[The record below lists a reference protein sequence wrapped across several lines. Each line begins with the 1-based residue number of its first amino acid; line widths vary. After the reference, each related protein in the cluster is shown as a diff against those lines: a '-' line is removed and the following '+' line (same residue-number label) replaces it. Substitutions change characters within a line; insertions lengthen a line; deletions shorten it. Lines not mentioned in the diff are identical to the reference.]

1 MVEYPPLPP
10 DDPSPNPTDET
21 RKKRLDFWHGLCD
34 AVREHKGKP
43 RDPFVALKGW
53 NASASKRL
61 CSGKTQAKQ
70 FDAYFFDADG
80 NRYRSR
86 PEVLKFLD
94 SGVKGKPAV
103 VTQEKKAKVTTKTND
118 TVKGQTKGKQ
128 EEEKGSDRGKGEVPG
143 NDAEWVE
150 TREKETQTVS
160 LRQNRLKRKTSEARE
175 EWAKLPKSSSMS
187 PMFQQEQ
194 QRHPHFKNK
203 RPKIIEQQPNIQQ
216 EEPKVTRRHDC
227 KNFFNVVSS
236 REKMDLIRMV
246 TGATVTVDAKL
257 PTVLV
262 VKGTEREVRNG
273 VNKIK
278 EMIESTR
285 ERNRLIS
292 ERATKQSM
300 KPLNVMSIISAVKGE
315 DRTDNNNGQMN
326 SNGTH
331 VPMECSPT
339 TLADAFVPEA
349 VRVGTDTFINKVRT
363 SIRENKMFSLV
374 GSTGREAY
382 RFVKQ
387 HGDVAADTLFEG
399 LKELADE
406 SVETSHETTGGGSND
421 DDDKL
426 EIERK
431 IIPLAVCSAIVKAAI
446 EDARISEGTSSEL
459 LSNAVNAKGF
469 VIENIQKYLR
479 PMLRGI
485 MRGESQMSQDI
496 NLRKRA
502 YEVAK
507 KTQLKCIVFLD
518 EWSNNTDCGDLSKH
532 ETIQQAKDVLSE
544 LRRRAKD
551 RIDGKHRRQSADIDG
566 SGAHPSSGR
575 RLIDRVQRPEAKIKI
590 DSDLSIAMKK
600 GRGDDGDEEDHHEDL
615 AFSLENQYGGFAGES
630 TQLRDFSLLRS
641 DLSQHLEGDQKGLEE
656 TPPPVAERNAT
667 PEPPSSQP
675 AVAERNATPE
685 PPSSHPAVAEDETQ
699 EGERCVAEPEWD

>member
-34 AVREHKGKP
+34 AVREHKEKP

-61 CSGKTQAKQ
+61 CSGAQSKQ

-94 SGVKGKPAV
+94 SGIKG
-103 VTQEKKAKVTTKTND
+103 KKAKVTTKTNA
-118 TVKGQTKGKQ
+118 TVKDQKKGKQ
-128 EEEKGSDRGKGEVPG
+128 QEEKGSGRGKGEVAG

-150 TREKETQTVS
+150 TREKGAQTVS
-160 LRQNRLKRKTSEARE
+160 LRQNQLKRKTSEARE
-175 EWAKLPKSSSMS
+175 EWAKLPISSSMS
-187 PMFQQEQ
+187 PRFQQEQ

-203 RPKIIEQQPNIQQ
+203 RPKIIEQQPNIRQ

-246 TGATVTVDAKL
+246 TGATVTEDAKL

-262 VKGTEREVRNG
+262 VEGTEQEVRNG

-315 DRTDNNNGQMN
+315 DRIDNNNGPIN

-331 VPMECSPT
+331 VPMECSPP

-406 SVETSHETTGGGSND
+406 SVETSHVSTGGGSND
-421 DDDKL
+421 DDNKL

-446 EDARISEGTSSEL
+446 EDARISEGTSSEV

-469 VIENIQKYLR
+469 VIEYIQKYLR

-518 EWSNNTDCGDLSKH
+518 EWSNNADCGDLSKH
-532 ETIQQAKDVLSE
+532 ETIQQAKDLLSE

-551 RIDGKHRRQSADIDG
+551 RIDGKHRRQSGDIDG

-575 RLIDRVQRPEAKIKI
+575 RLIDRVQRPEARIKI

-600 GRGDDGDEEDHHEDL
+600 GRGENGDEEDHHEDL

-641 DLSQHLEGDQKGLEE
+641 DLSQHLEGDQKSLEE
-656 TPPPVAERNAT
+656 TPPPVAERNSTPEPPSSQPVAERNAT

-675 AVAERNATPE
+675 AV
-685 PPSSHPAVAEDETQ
+685 EDETE

>member
-34 AVREHKGKP
+34 AVREHKEKP

-61 CSGKTQAKQ
+61 CSGAQSKQ

-94 SGVKGKPAV
+94 SGIKG
-103 VTQEKKAKVTTKTND
+103 KKAKVTTKTNA
-118 TVKGQTKGKQ
+118 TVKDQKKGKQ
-128 EEEKGSDRGKGEVPG
+128 QEEKGSGRGKGEVAG

-150 TREKETQTVS
+150 TREKGAQTVS
-160 LRQNRLKRKTSEARE
+160 LRQNQLKRKTSEARE
-175 EWAKLPKSSSMS
+175 EWAKLPISSSMS
-187 PMFQQEQ
+187 PRFQQEQ

-203 RPKIIEQQPNIQQ
+203 RPKIIEQQPNIRQ

-246 TGATVTVDAKL
+246 TGATVTEDAKL

-262 VKGTEREVRNG
+262 VEGTEQEVRNG

-315 DRTDNNNGQMN
+315 DRIDNNNGPIN

-331 VPMECSPT
+331 VPMECSPP

-406 SVETSHETTGGGSND
+406 SVETSHVTTGGGSND

-446 EDARISEGTSSEL
+446 EDARISEGTSSEV

-469 VIENIQKYLR
+469 VIEYIQKYLR

-518 EWSNNTDCGDLSKH
+518 EWSNNADCGDLSKH
-532 ETIQQAKDVLSE
+532 ETIQQAKDLLSE

-551 RIDGKHRRQSADIDG
+551 RIDGKHRRQSGDIDG

-575 RLIDRVQRPEAKIKI
+575 RLIDRVQRPEARIKI

-600 GRGDDGDEEDHHEDL
+600 GRGENGDEEDHHEDL

-641 DLSQHLEGDQKGLEE
+641 DLSQHLEGDQKSLEE
-656 TPPPVAERNAT
+656 TPPPVAERNSTPEPPSSQPVAERNAT

-675 AVAERNATPE
+675 AV
-685 PPSSHPAVAEDETQ
+685 EDETE

>member
-1 MVEYPPLPP
+1 MVGYPPLPP

-61 CSGKTQAKQ
+61 CSGAQSKQ

-94 SGVKGKPAV
+94 SGIKG
-103 VTQEKKAKVTTKTND
+103 KKAKVTTKTNA
-118 TVKGQTKGKQ
+118 TVKDQKKGKQ
-128 EEEKGSDRGKGEVPG
+128 QEEKGSGRGKGEVAG

-150 TREKETQTVS
+150 TREKGAQTVS
-160 LRQNRLKRKTSEARE
+160 LRQNQLKRKTSEARE
-175 EWAKLPKSSSMS
+175 EWAKLPISSSMS
-187 PMFQQEQ
+187 PRFQQEQ

-203 RPKIIEQQPNIQQ
+203 RPKIIEQQPNIRQ

-246 TGATVTVDAKL
+246 TGATVTEDAKL

-262 VKGTEREVRNG
+262 VEGTEQEVRNG

-315 DRTDNNNGQMN
+315 DRIDNNNGPIN

-331 VPMECSPT
+331 VPMECSPP

-406 SVETSHETTGGGSND
+406 SVETSHVSTGGGSND
-421 DDDKL
+421 DDNKL

-446 EDARISEGTSSEL
+446 EDARISEGTSSEV

-469 VIENIQKYLR
+469 VIEYIQKYLR

-518 EWSNNTDCGDLSKH
+518 EWSNNADCGDLSKH
-532 ETIQQAKDVLSE
+532 ETIQQAKDLLSE

-551 RIDGKHRRQSADIDG
+551 RIDGKHRRQSGDING
-566 SGAHPSSGR
+566 SGAHPSSGH
-575 RLIDRVQRPEAKIKI
+575 RLIDRVQRPEARIKI

-600 GRGDDGDEEDHHEDL
+600 GRGENGDEEDHHEDL

-641 DLSQHLEGDQKGLEE
+641 DLSQHLEGDQKSLEE
-656 TPPPVAERNAT
+656 TPPPVAERNSTPEPPSSQPVAERNAT

-675 AVAERNATPE
+675 AV
-685 PPSSHPAVAEDETQ
+685 EDETE

>member
-1 MVEYPPLPP
+1 
-10 DDPSPNPTDET
+10 
-21 RKKRLDFWHGLCD
+21 
-34 AVREHKGKP
+34 
-43 RDPFVALKGW
+43 
-53 NASASKRL
+53 
-61 CSGKTQAKQ
+61 
-70 FDAYFFDADG
+70 
-80 NRYRSR
+80 
-86 PEVLKFLD
+86 
-94 SGVKGKPAV
+94 
-103 VTQEKKAKVTTKTND
+103 
-118 TVKGQTKGKQ
+118 
-128 EEEKGSDRGKGEVPG
+128 
-143 NDAEWVE
+143 
-150 TREKETQTVS
+150 
-160 LRQNRLKRKTSEARE
+160 
-175 EWAKLPKSSSMS
+175 MS
-187 PMFQQEQ
+187 PRFQQEQ

-203 RPKIIEQQPNIQQ
+203 RPKIIEQQPNIRQ

-227 KNFFNVVSS
+227 KNFFNIVSS

-246 TGATVTVDAKL
+246 TGATVTEDAKL

-262 VKGTEREVRNG
+262 VEGTEQEVRNG

-315 DRTDNNNGQMN
+315 DRIDNNNGPIN

-331 VPMECSPT
+331 VPMECSPP

-406 SVETSHETTGGGSND
+406 SVETSHVSTGGGSND
-421 DDDKL
+421 DDNKL

-446 EDARISEGTSSEL
+446 EDARISEGTSSEV

-469 VIENIQKYLR
+469 VIEYIQKYLR

-518 EWSNNTDCGDLSKH
+518 EWSNNADCGDLSKH
-532 ETIQQAKDVLSE
+532 ETIQQAKDLLSE

-551 RIDGKHRRQSADIDG
+551 RIDGKHRRQSGDIDG

-575 RLIDRVQRPEAKIKI
+575 RLIDRVQRPEARIKI

-600 GRGDDGDEEDHHEDL
+600 GRGENGDEEDHHEDL

-630 TQLRDFSLLRS
+630 TQLLDFSLLRS
-641 DLSQHLEGDQKGLEE
+641 DLSQHLEGDQKSLEE
-656 TPPPVAERNAT
+656 TPPPVAERNST

-675 AVAERNATPE
+675 AV
-685 PPSSHPAVAEDETQ
+685 EDETE

>member
-34 AVREHKGKP
+34 AVREHKEKP

-61 CSGKTQAKQ
+61 CSGAQSKQ

-94 SGVKGKPAV
+94 SGIKG
-103 VTQEKKAKVTTKTND
+103 KKAKVTTKTNA
-118 TVKGQTKGKQ
+118 TVKDQKKGKQ
-128 EEEKGSDRGKGEVPG
+128 QEEKGSGRGKGEVAG

-150 TREKETQTVS
+150 TREKGAQTVS
-160 LRQNRLKRKTSEARE
+160 LRQNQLKRKTSEARE
-175 EWAKLPKSSSMS
+175 EWAKLPISSSMS
-187 PMFQQEQ
+187 PRFQQEQ

-203 RPKIIEQQPNIQQ
+203 RPKLIEQQPNIRQ

-246 TGATVTVDAKL
+246 TGATVMVDAKL

-262 VKGTEREVRNG
+262 VEGTEQEVRNG

-278 EMIESTR
+278 EIIESTR

-315 DRTDNNNGQMN
+315 DRIDNNNGPIN

-331 VPMECSPT
+331 VPMECSPP

-406 SVETSHETTGGGSND
+406 SVETSHVSTGGGSND
-421 DDDKL
+421 DDNKL

-446 EDARISEGTSSEL
+446 EDARISEGTSSEV

-469 VIENIQKYLR
+469 VIEYIQKYLR

-518 EWSNNTDCGDLSKH
+518 EWSNNADCGDLSKH
-532 ETIQQAKDVLSE
+532 ETIQQAKDLLSE

-551 RIDGKHRRQSADIDG
+551 RIDGKHRRQSGDIDG

-575 RLIDRVQRPEAKIKI
+575 RLIDRVQRPEARIKI

-600 GRGDDGDEEDHHEDL
+600 GRGENGDEEDHHEDL

-641 DLSQHLEGDQKGLEE
+641 DLSQHLEGDQKSLEE
-656 TPPPVAERNAT
+656 TPPPVAERNSTPEPPSSQPVAERNAT

-675 AVAERNATPE
+675 AV
-685 PPSSHPAVAEDETQ
+685 EDETE

>member
-1 MVEYPPLPP
+1 MVGYPPLPP

-34 AVREHKGKP
+34 AVREHKEKP

-61 CSGKTQAKQ
+61 CSGAQSKQ

-94 SGVKGKPAV
+94 SGIKG
-103 VTQEKKAKVTTKTND
+103 KKAKVTTKTNA
-118 TVKGQTKGKQ
+118 TVKDQKKGKQ
-128 EEEKGSDRGKGEVPG
+128 QEEKGSGRGKGEVAG

-150 TREKETQTVS
+150 TREKGVQTVS
-160 LRQNRLKRKTSEARE
+160 LRQNQLKRKTSEARE
-175 EWAKLPKSSSMS
+175 EWAKLPISSSMS
-187 PMFQQEQ
+187 PRFQQEQ

-203 RPKIIEQQPNIQQ
+203 RPKIIEQQPNIRQ

-246 TGATVTVDAKL
+246 TGATVTEDAKL

-262 VKGTEREVRNG
+262 VEGTEQEVRNG

-315 DRTDNNNGQMN
+315 DRIDNNNGPIN

-331 VPMECSPT
+331 VPMECSPP

-406 SVETSHETTGGGSND
+406 SVETSHVSTGGGSND
-421 DDDKL
+421 DDNKL

-431 IIPLAVCSAIVKAAI
+431 TIPLAVCSAIVKAAI
-446 EDARISEGTSSEL
+446 EDARISEGTSSEV

-469 VIENIQKYLR
+469 VIEYIQKYLR

-518 EWSNNTDCGDLSKH
+518 EWSNNADCGDLSKH
-532 ETIQQAKDVLSE
+532 ETIQQAKDLLSE

-551 RIDGKHRRQSADIDG
+551 RIDGKHRRQSGDIDG

-575 RLIDRVQRPEAKIKI
+575 RLIDRVQRPEARIKI

-600 GRGDDGDEEDHHEDL
+600 GRGENGDEEDHHEDL

-641 DLSQHLEGDQKGLEE
+641 DLSQHLEGDQKSLEE
-656 TPPPVAERNAT
+656 TPPPVAERNSTPEPPSSQPVAERNAT

-675 AVAERNATPE
+675 AV
-685 PPSSHPAVAEDETQ
+685 EDETE

>member
-1 MVEYPPLPP
+1 MVGYPPLPP

-34 AVREHKGKP
+34 AVREHKEKP

-61 CSGKTQAKQ
+61 CSGAQSKQ

-94 SGVKGKPAV
+94 SGIKG
-103 VTQEKKAKVTTKTND
+103 KKAKVTTKTNA
-118 TVKGQTKGKQ
+118 TVKDQKKGKQ
-128 EEEKGSDRGKGEVPG
+128 QEEKGSGRGKGEVAG

-150 TREKETQTVS
+150 TREKGAQTVS
-160 LRQNRLKRKTSEARE
+160 LRQNQLKRKTSEARE
-175 EWAKLPKSSSMS
+175 EWAKLPISSSMS
-187 PMFQQEQ
+187 PRFQQEQ

-203 RPKIIEQQPNIQQ
+203 RPKIIEQQPNIRQ

-246 TGATVTVDAKL
+246 TGATVTEDAKL

-262 VKGTEREVRNG
+262 VEGTEQEVRNG

-315 DRTDNNNGQMN
+315 DRIDNNNGPIN

-331 VPMECSPT
+331 VPMECSPP

-406 SVETSHETTGGGSND
+406 SVETSHVSTGGGSND
-421 DDDKL
+421 DDNKL

-446 EDARISEGTSSEL
+446 EDARISEGTSSEV

-469 VIENIQKYLR
+469 VIEYIQKYLR

-518 EWSNNTDCGDLSKH
+518 EWSNNADCGDLSKH
-532 ETIQQAKDVLSE
+532 ETIQQAKDLLSE

-551 RIDGKHRRQSADIDG
+551 RIDGKHRRQSGDIDG

-575 RLIDRVQRPEAKIKI
+575 RLIDRVQRPEARIKI

-600 GRGDDGDEEDHHEDL
+600 GRGENGDEEDHHEDL

-656 TPPPVAERNAT
+656 TPPPVAERNST

-675 AVAERNATPE
+675 VAERNATPE
-685 PPSSHPAVAEDETQ
+685 PPSSQPAVEDETE

>member
-1 MVEYPPLPP
+1 MVGYPPLPP

-34 AVREHKGKP
+34 AVREHKEKP

-61 CSGKTQAKQ
+61 CSGAQSKQ

-94 SGVKGKPAV
+94 SGIKG
-103 VTQEKKAKVTTKTND
+103 KKAKVTTKTNA
-118 TVKGQTKGKQ
+118 TVKDQKKGKQ
-128 EEEKGSDRGKGEVPG
+128 QEEKGSGRGKGEVAG

-150 TREKETQTVS
+150 TREKGAQTVS
-160 LRQNRLKRKTSEARE
+160 LRQNQLKRKTSEARE
-175 EWAKLPKSSSMS
+175 EWAKLPISSSMS
-187 PMFQQEQ
+187 PRFQQEQ

-203 RPKIIEQQPNIQQ
+203 RPKIIEQQPNIRQ

-246 TGATVTVDAKL
+246 TGATVTEDAKL

-262 VKGTEREVRNG
+262 VEGTEQEVRNG

-315 DRTDNNNGQMN
+315 DRIDNNNGPIN

-331 VPMECSPT
+331 VPMECSPP

-406 SVETSHETTGGGSND
+406 SVETSHVSTGGGSND
-421 DDDKL
+421 DDNKL

-446 EDARISEGTSSEL
+446 EDARISEGTSSEV
-459 LSNAVNAKGF
+459 LSSAVNAKGF
-469 VIENIQKYLR
+469 VIEYIQKYLR

-518 EWSNNTDCGDLSKH
+518 EWSNNADCGDLSKH
-532 ETIQQAKDVLSE
+532 ETIQQAKDLLSE

-551 RIDGKHRRQSADIDG
+551 RIDGKHRRQSGDIDG

-575 RLIDRVQRPEAKIKI
+575 RLIDRVQRPEARIKI

-600 GRGDDGDEEDHHEDL
+600 GRGENGDEEDHHEDL

-641 DLSQHLEGDQKGLEE
+641 DLSQHLEGDQKSLEE
-656 TPPPVAERNAT
+656 TPPPVAERNSTPEPPSSQPVAERNAT

-675 AVAERNATPE
+675 AV
-685 PPSSHPAVAEDETQ
+685 EDETE

>member
-34 AVREHKGKP
+34 AVREHKEKP

-61 CSGKTQAKQ
+61 CSGAQSKQ

-94 SGVKGKPAV
+94 SGIKG
-103 VTQEKKAKVTTKTND
+103 KKAKVTTKTNA
-118 TVKGQTKGKQ
+118 TVKDQKKGKQ
-128 EEEKGSDRGKGEVPG
+128 QEEKGSGRGKGEVAG

-150 TREKETQTVS
+150 TREKGAQTVS
-160 LRQNRLKRKTSEARE
+160 LRQNQLKRKTSEARE
-175 EWAKLPKSSSMS
+175 EWAKLPISSSMS
-187 PMFQQEQ
+187 PRFQQEQ

-203 RPKIIEQQPNIQQ
+203 RPKLIEQQPNIRQ

-246 TGATVTVDAKL
+246 TGATVTIDAKL

-262 VKGTEREVRNG
+262 VEGTEQEVRNG

-278 EMIESTR
+278 EIIESTR

-315 DRTDNNNGQMN
+315 DRIDNNNGPIN

-331 VPMECSPT
+331 VPMECSPP

-406 SVETSHETTGGGSND
+406 SVETSHVSTGGGSND
-421 DDDKL
+421 DDNKL

-446 EDARISEGTSSEL
+446 EDARISEGTSSEV

-469 VIENIQKYLR
+469 VIEYIQKYLR

-518 EWSNNTDCGDLSKH
+518 EWSNNADCGDLSKH
-532 ETIQQAKDVLSE
+532 ETIQQAKDLLSE

-551 RIDGKHRRQSADIDG
+551 RIDGKHRRQSGDIDG

-575 RLIDRVQRPEAKIKI
+575 RLIDRVQRPEARIKI

-600 GRGDDGDEEDHHEDL
+600 GRGENGDEEDHHEDL

-641 DLSQHLEGDQKGLEE
+641 DLSQHLEGDQKSLEE
-656 TPPPVAERNAT
+656 TPPPVAERNSTPEPPSSQPVAERNAT

-675 AVAERNATPE
+675 AV
-685 PPSSHPAVAEDETQ
+685 EDETE

>member
-1 MVEYPPLPP
+1 MVGYPPLPP

-61 CSGKTQAKQ
+61 CSGAQSKQ

-94 SGVKGKPAV
+94 SGIKG
-103 VTQEKKAKVTTKTND
+103 KKAKVTTKTNA
-118 TVKGQTKGKQ
+118 TVKDQKKGKQ
-128 EEEKGSDRGKGEVPG
+128 QEEKGSGRGKGEVAG

-150 TREKETQTVS
+150 TREKGAQTVS
-160 LRQNRLKRKTSEARE
+160 LRQNQLKRKTSEARE
-175 EWAKLPKSSSMS
+175 EWAKLPISSSMS
-187 PMFQQEQ
+187 PRFQQEQ

-203 RPKIIEQQPNIQQ
+203 RPKIIEQQPNIRQ

-246 TGATVTVDAKL
+246 TGATVTEDAKL

-262 VKGTEREVRNG
+262 VEGTEQEVRNG

-315 DRTDNNNGQMN
+315 DRIDNNNGPIN

-331 VPMECSPT
+331 VPMECSPP

-406 SVETSHETTGGGSND
+406 SVETSHVSTGGGSND
-421 DDDKL
+421 DDNKL

-446 EDARISEGTSSEL
+446 EDARISEGTSSEV

-469 VIENIQKYLR
+469 VIEYIQKYLR

-518 EWSNNTDCGDLSKH
+518 EWSNNADCGDLSKH
-532 ETIQQAKDVLSE
+532 ETIQQAKDLLSE

-551 RIDGKHRRQSADIDG
+551 RIDGKHRRQSGDIDG

-575 RLIDRVQRPEAKIKI
+575 RLIDRVQRPEARIKI

-600 GRGDDGDEEDHHEDL
+600 GRGENGDEEDHHEDL

-641 DLSQHLEGDQKGLEE
+641 DLSQHLEGDQKSLEE
-656 TPPPVAERNAT
+656 TPPPVAERNSTPEPPSSQPVAERNAT

-675 AVAERNATPE
+675 AV
-685 PPSSHPAVAEDETQ
+685 EDETE

>member
-1 MVEYPPLPP
+1 MVGYPPLPP

-34 AVREHKGKP
+34 AVREHKEKP

-61 CSGKTQAKQ
+61 CSGAQSKQ

-94 SGVKGKPAV
+94 SGIKG
-103 VTQEKKAKVTTKTND
+103 KKAKVTTKTNA
-118 TVKGQTKGKQ
+118 TVKDQKKGKQ
-128 EEEKGSDRGKGEVPG
+128 QEEKGSGRGKGEVAG

-150 TREKETQTVS
+150 TREKGAQTVS
-160 LRQNRLKRKTSEARE
+160 LRQNQLKRKTSEARE
-175 EWAKLPKSSSMS
+175 EWAKLPISSSMS
-187 PMFQQEQ
+187 PRFQQEQ

-203 RPKIIEQQPNIQQ
+203 RPKIIEQQPNIRQ

-246 TGATVTVDAKL
+246 TGATVTEDAKL

-262 VKGTEREVRNG
+262 VEGTEQEVRNG

-315 DRTDNNNGQMN
+315 DRIDNNNGPIN

-331 VPMECSPT
+331 VPMECSPP

-406 SVETSHETTGGGSND
+406 SVETSHVSTGGGSND
-421 DDDKL
+421 DDNKL

-446 EDARISEGTSSEL
+446 EDARISEGTSSEV

-469 VIENIQKYLR
+469 VIEYIQKYLR

-518 EWSNNTDCGDLSKH
+518 EWSNNADCGDLSKH
-532 ETIQQAKDVLSE
+532 ETIQQAKDLLSE

-551 RIDGKHRRQSADIDG
+551 RIDGKHRRQSGDIDG

-575 RLIDRVQRPEAKIKI
+575 RLIDRVQRPEARIKI

-600 GRGDDGDEEDHHEDL
+600 GRGENGDEEDHHEDL

-641 DLSQHLEGDQKGLEE
+641 DLSQHLEGDQKSLEE
-656 TPPPVAERNAT
+656 TPPPVAERNSTPEPPSSQPVAERNAT

-675 AVAERNATPE
+675 AV
-685 PPSSHPAVAEDETQ
+685 EDETE

>member
-1 MVEYPPLPP
+1 MVGYPPLPP

-34 AVREHKGKP
+34 AVREHKEKP

-61 CSGKTQAKQ
+61 CSGAQSKQ

-94 SGVKGKPAV
+94 SGIKG
-103 VTQEKKAKVTTKTND
+103 KKAKVTTKTNA
-118 TVKGQTKGKQ
+118 TVKDQKKGKQ
-128 EEEKGSDRGKGEVPG
+128 QEEKGSGRGKGEVAG

-150 TREKETQTVS
+150 TREKGAQTVS
-160 LRQNRLKRKTSEARE
+160 LRQNQLKRKTSEARE
-175 EWAKLPKSSSMS
+175 EWAKLPISSSMS
-187 PMFQQEQ
+187 PRFQQEQ

-203 RPKIIEQQPNIQQ
+203 RPKIIEQQPNIRQ

-246 TGATVTVDAKL
+246 TGATVTEDAKL

-262 VKGTEREVRNG
+262 VEGTEQEVRNG

-315 DRTDNNNGQMN
+315 DRIDNNNGPIN

-331 VPMECSPT
+331 VPMECSPP

-406 SVETSHETTGGGSND
+406 SVETSHVSTGGGSND
-421 DDDKL
+421 DDNKL

-446 EDARISEGTSSEL
+446 EDARISEGTSSEV

-469 VIENIQKYLR
+469 VIEYIQKYLR

-518 EWSNNTDCGDLSKH
+518 EWSNNADCGDLSKH
-532 ETIQQAKDVLSE
+532 ETIQEAKDLLSE

-551 RIDGKHRRQSADIDG
+551 RIDGKHRRQSGDIDG

-575 RLIDRVQRPEAKIKI
+575 RLIDRVQRPEARIKI

-600 GRGDDGDEEDHHEDL
+600 GRGENGDEEDHHEDL

-641 DLSQHLEGDQKGLEE
+641 DLSQHLEGDQKSLEE
-656 TPPPVAERNAT
+656 TPPPVAERNSTPEPPSSQPVAERNAT

-675 AVAERNATPE
+675 AV
-685 PPSSHPAVAEDETQ
+685 EDETE

>member
-61 CSGKTQAKQ
+61 CSGAQSKQ

-94 SGVKGKPAV
+94 SGIKG
-103 VTQEKKAKVTTKTND
+103 KKAKVTTKTNA
-118 TVKGQTKGKQ
+118 TVKDQKKGKQ
-128 EEEKGSDRGKGEVPG
+128 QEEKGSGRGKGEVAG

-150 TREKETQTVS
+150 TREKGAQTVS
-160 LRQNRLKRKTSEARE
+160 LRQNQLKRKTSEARE
-175 EWAKLPKSSSMS
+175 EWAKLPISSSMS
-187 PMFQQEQ
+187 PRFQQEQ

-203 RPKIIEQQPNIQQ
+203 RPKLIEQQPNIRQ

-246 TGATVTVDAKL
+246 TGATVTIDAKL

-262 VKGTEREVRNG
+262 VEGTEQEVRNG

-315 DRTDNNNGQMN
+315 DRIDNNNGPIN

-331 VPMECSPT
+331 VPMECSPP

-406 SVETSHETTGGGSND
+406 SVETSHVSTGGGSND
-421 DDDKL
+421 DDNKL

-446 EDARISEGTSSEL
+446 EDARISEGTSSEV

-469 VIENIQKYLR
+469 VIEYIQKYLR
-479 PMLRGI
+479 LMLRGI

-518 EWSNNTDCGDLSKH
+518 EWSNNADCGDLSKH
-532 ETIQQAKDVLSE
+532 ETIQQAKDLLSE

-551 RIDGKHRRQSADIDG
+551 RIDGKHRRQSGDIDG

-575 RLIDRVQRPEAKIKI
+575 RLIDRVQRPEARIKI

-600 GRGDDGDEEDHHEDL
+600 GRGENGDEEDHHEDL

-641 DLSQHLEGDQKGLEE
+641 DLSQHLEGDQKSLEE
-656 TPPPVAERNAT
+656 TPPPVAERNSTPEPPSSQPVAERNAT

-675 AVAERNATPE
+675 AV
-685 PPSSHPAVAEDETQ
+685 EDETE